1 MWFKSRI
8 LEKLILQSI
17 SKWQIKIILVSVGL
31 LIVITAIYFTNL
43 IVDELIDREKKS
55 IELYTNLYDKY
66 IDPTQDASSMEVLIN
81 QIVPMITFPVII
93 TDAKDEPSL
102 PYEYY
107 TLNIKLD
114 SSLKPSQ
121 QLIQLKQMI
130 QKMKGEY
137 EPRIIKDKGL
147 VIAKFYFSHSPLIDR
162 LKIFPLLEIF
172 IIAVFILIGYI
183 AFSNI
188 RRSEESKVWVGMAKE
203 AAHQLGTPLS
213 SLLAWIEILKFNDN
227 DPKSFND
234 TLEEMENDI
243 NRLNM
248 IATRFS
254 KIGSQPELHKEN
266 LNELIENVC
275 GYFEKRLPHLGRKV
289 EIVRTYST
297 NIITKIN
304 PELFA
309 WVIENLIKNSAEA
322 IENKNGKIKIDVIKT
337 KSKIIINFNDN
348 GKGMSL
354 QQRRQAFY
362 PGFTTKKRGWGLGL
376 SLCKRIVVEYHKGK
390 IYIKDTSPSKGTT
403 FTVELP
409 HKNIS

>member
-1 MWFKSRI
+1 
-8 LEKLILQSI
+8 
-17 SKWQIKIILVSVGL
+17 
-31 LIVITAIYFTNL
+31 
-43 IVDELIDREKKS
+43 
-55 IELYTNLYDKY
+55 
-66 IDPTQDASSMEVLIN
+66 MEVLIN

>member
-1 MWFKSRI
+1 MRR
-8 LEKLILQSI
+8 
-17 SKWQIKIILVSVGL
+17 
-31 LIVITAIYFTNL
+31 NL
-43 IVDELIDREKKS
+43 K
-55 IELYTNLYDKY
+55 
-66 IDPTQDASSMEVLIN
+66 
-81 QIVPMITFPVII
+81 
-93 TDAKDEPSL
+93 
-102 PYEYY
+102 
-107 TLNIKLD
+107 
-114 SSLKPSQ
+114 KPSFGIFSCFKNDGQ
-121 QLIQLKQMI
+121 SGTQIGNLN
-130 QKMKGEY
+130 
-137 EPRIIKDKGL
+137 KDFQERTNCQTSSNQFCFCGAEGFPSFKNL
-147 VIAKFYFSHSPLIDR
+147 SDCAAWLLDR
-162 LKIFPLLEIF
+162 F
-172 IIAVFILIGYI
+172 
-183 AFSNI
+183 
-188 RRSEESKVWVGMAKE
+188 
-203 AAHQLGTPLS
+203 
-213 SLLAWIEILKFNDN
+213 
-227 DPKSFND
+227 
-234 TLEEMENDI
+234 
-243 NRLNM
+243 
-248 IATRFS
+248 FS

-297 NIITKIN
+297 NIITRIN